1 MNYIDLISEAQ
12 QVADS
17 LDGDSPAG
25 NAALYD
31 EVKDKWRLLKAD
43 TTTAYKLKFLACH
56 DNLERGNESAC
67 YLMTLLRIDLTILK
81 KLNEVI
87 NVDKADT
94 VIEKLFIRHNKS
106 DDKKKR
112 NTPLD
117 GYVEFCE
124 EYTTSIERLA
134 NNQSSGVASG
144 VVRDIV
150 DQMETVLHEYR
161 KILLY
166 TYRQ

>member
-1 MNYIDLISEAQ
+1 MNYIDLISEVQ
-12 QVADS
+12 QIADS

-56 DNLERGNESAC
+56 DNLERGSESAC

-94 VIEKLFIRHNKS
+94 IIEKLFIRCSN
-106 DDKKKR
+106 DNKKKQS
-112 NTPLD
+112 TPLD

-124 EYTTSIERLA
+124 EYTTSIERLV

-150 DQMETVLHEYR
+150 DQMEAAFHEYR

-166 TYRQ
+166 SYKQ